1 MSDDN
6 STRDAN
12 GDLDDKGVSGL
23 DHLLSII
30 DGRSP
35 RAPISA
41 TLGFDLVAV
50 EFGKA
55 VFEGKTGE
63 HLRNPMGTVHGGFA
77 ATLLDSALGS
87 AVLTQLPAGLA
98 YSTAQ
103 LNVNMI
109 RPVMPV
115 TGTLRATAQVIHLGR
130 SLATAEARLNGID
143 DGKMYAHATATCAIF
158 PVRRR
163 T

>member
-1 MSDDN
+1 MSNDTNTDTPRTAPDDEGA
-6 STRDAN
+6 T
-12 GDLDDKGVSGL
+12 GL

-50 EFGKA
+50 ESGTA

-63 HLRNPMGTVHGGFA
+63 HLCNPMGTVHGGFA

-87 AVLTQLPAGLA
+87 AVLTRLPAGLA

-103 LNVNMI
+103 LNVNMV
-109 RPVMPV
+109 RPITPV

-130 SLATAEARLNGID
+130 TLATAEAQLSGVE
-143 DGKMYAHATATCAIF
+143 DGRTYAHATATCAVF
-158 PVRRR
+158 AMR
-163 T
+163 

>member
-1 MSDDN
+1 MSDDT
-6 STRDAN
+6 STPGPKTAPD
-12 GDLDDKGVSGL
+12 GKGATGI

-50 EFGKA
+50 ESGKA
-55 VFEGKTGE
+55 VFEGRTGE
-63 HLRNPMGTVHGGFA
+63 HLCNPMGTVHGGFA

-87 AVLTQLPAGLA
+87 AVLTRLPAGLA

-103 LNVNMI
+103 LNVNMV
-109 RPVMPV
+109 RPITPL
-115 TGTLRATAQVIHLGR
+115 TGTLRATAQVVHLGR
-130 SLATAEARLNGID
+130 TLATAEARLSGIE
-143 DGKMYAHATATCAIF
+143 DGRTYAHATATCAVF
-158 PVRRR
+158 ASR
-163 T
+163 

>member
-6 STRDAN
+6 STRGPD
-12 GDLDDKGVSGL
+12 GEFDGKGVSGL
-23 DHLLSII
+23 DYLLSII

-41 TLGFDLVAV
+41 ILGFDLVAV
-50 EFGKA
+50 EPGAA

-63 HLRNPMGTVHGGFA
+63 HLCNPMGSMHGGFA

-87 AVLTQLPAGLA
+87 AVLTRLPAGLA

-103 LNVNMI
+103 LNVHMI
-109 RPVMPV
+109 RPIMPV

-130 SLATAEARLNGID
+130 TLATAEARLNGID

-158 PVRRR
+158 PMRR

>member
-6 STRDAN
+6 STRGPAGEFDSA
-12 GDLDDKGVSGL
+12 GVSGL
-23 DHLLSII
+23 DYLLSII

-41 TLGFDLVAV
+41 ILGFDLVAV
-50 EFGKA
+50 EPGAA

-63 HLRNPMGTVHGGFA
+63 HLCNPMGSVHGGFA

-87 AVLTQLPAGLA
+87 AVLTRLPAGLA
-98 YSTAQ
+98 HSTAQ

-109 RPVMPV
+109 RPIMPV

-130 SLATAEARLNGID
+130 TLATAEARLSGID
-143 DGKMYAHATATCAIF
+143 DGKMYAHATATCAVF
-158 PVRRR
+158 PVRR